1 MKFGIEFVPM
11 DLYWRTVFYTI
22 QAEKLGYDHVW
33 ITDHFNNRNVY
44 VTLTLIAN
52 YTERIKLGP
61 GVTNPYLVH
70 PVMTAQAVA
79 SLNEIAPGRV
89 VCGIGA
95 GDKTTL
101 EMVGLEM
108 KTPLR
113 AVREAVEIIRRMVAR
128 EKGGYEGRVFRTRGG
143 ARFNFKVPQP
153 IPIYIGAQGPKMLR
167 LAGSLG
173 DGVLINASH
182 PKDFEAAKENI
193 DTGLSKAGKS
203 RDAFDTVAYAAMSVD
218 KDRDKARNAARIVV
232 AFIVA
237 GSPEV
242 IFERHGISMDDVKK
256 DREALHNAFAKG
268 DWGGVAKAVT
278 DEMIDRFSISGNPE
292 EVIERIKEL
301 SKTGVTQVVAGSPIG
316 PDKKK
321 SIQLIGKEII
331 PAFK

>member
-52 YTERIKLGP
+52 YTDRIKLGP

-70 PVMTAQAVA
+70 PIMTAQAVA

-95 GDKTTL
+95 GDRTTL

-128 EKGGYEGRVFRTRGG
+128 EKGGYEGRVFRTTSG
-143 ARFNFKVPQP
+143 ARFNFKVQQP

-182 PKDFEAAKENI
+182 PDDIAEAMKHVKEGVERAGRSLSDI
-193 DTGLSKAGKS
+193 DVAAYTSLS
-203 RDAFDTVAYAAMSVD
+203 VAE
-218 KDRDKARNAARIVV
+218 KEKKARKAAIPVV

-237 GSPEV
+237 GSPPQ
-242 IFERHGISMDDVKK
+242 ILERHDISI
-256 DREALHNAFAKG
+256 EAAEEIKRALAERRWADAFG
-268 DWGGVAKAVT
+268 AVT
-278 DEMIDRFSISGNPE
+278 DEMIEAFSICGTPE
-292 EVIERIKEL
+292 TCIEKIEAL
-301 SKTGVTQVVAGSPIG
+301 SKMGVTQFVAGSPIG
-316 PDKKK
+316 PKVRA
-321 SIQLIGKEII
+321 SIDLFGREVI
-331 PAFK
+331 PHFKN

>member
-113 AVREAVEIIRRMVAR
+113 AVREACLLYTSPSPRD
-128 EKGGYEGRVFRTRGG
+128 RG
-143 ARFNFKVPQP
+143 
-153 IPIYIGAQGPKMLR
+153 
-167 LAGSLG
+167 
-173 DGVLINASH
+173 
-182 PKDFEAAKENI
+182 
-193 DTGLSKAGKS
+193 
-203 RDAFDTVAYAAMSVD
+203 
-218 KDRDKARNAARIVV
+218 
-232 AFIVA
+232 
-237 GSPEV
+237 
-242 IFERHGISMDDVKK
+242 
-256 DREALHNAFAKG
+256 
-268 DWGGVAKAVT
+268 
-278 DEMIDRFSISGNPE
+278 
-292 EVIERIKEL
+292 
-301 SKTGVTQVVAGSPIG
+301 
-316 PDKKK
+316 
-321 SIQLIGKEII
+321 
-331 PAFK
+331 